1 MKIKYDEIALQQY
14 NFINIVEDMLAPMVR
29 EINDNSDYI
38 SDYISHSTLISASLN
53 LIFNGRA
60 KFIYVHDF
68 GGYRFTINGV
78 DETLTEHY
86 LFKFKNNFTSD
97 EQLILSHSND
107 HFTVYLLQ
115 EMK

>member
-14 NFINIVEDMLAPMVR
+14 NYISIVEDMLASIVR
-29 EINDNSDYI
+29 EINDSSDYI
-38 SDYISHSTLISASLN
+38 SRSTLISASLN

-97 EQLILSHSND
+97 ERLILSHSND
-107 HFTVYLLQ
+107 HFTVYLLYR
-115 EMK
+115 